1 MHHAETS
8 LLFVSI
14 GDQSM
19 SRGEGLVNIYLQGRE
34 CEEDF
39 EGITGFSGKTEEG
52 LITNRV
58 NREDYRAFIDH
69 KYF

>member
-1 MHHAETS
+1 
-8 LLFVSI
+8 
-14 GDQSM
+14 M
-19 SRGEGLVNIYLQGRE
+19 SRGAGLVNIYLQGRE

-39 EGITGFSGKTEEG
+39 EGITGFSGKTEGG